1 MTSCKLFLVTDY
13 FRTLSGPWS
22 WKRRDS
28 HVPAEVVELFSS
40 PTRQEFHSPLVE
52 KRSLAVY
59 YLCNLLKASKHTMR
73 GPVQAV
79 SKPAVPDYSNALDKV
94 WVSQVACL
102 ALALQATDSAEDCVH
117 QC

>member
-94 WVSQVACL
+94 CASQVACL
-102 ALALQATDSAEDCVH
+102 VLALQATDSAEDCVH

>member
-22 WKRRDS
+22 WKRRDG

-52 KRSLAVY
+52 KSGTLSLAVY
-59 YLCNLLKASKHTMR
+59 YICNVSKHTMR

-102 ALALQATDSAEDCVH
+102 AQALQATDSAEDCVH
-117 QC
+117 QY